1 MALNFLKKEF
11 RLSNNS
17 ECLIRILYE
26 DRIIMN
32 EVDRDIN
39 DTKRKFKAKLSSEFI
54 EKYGVQIRGGKQ
66 LIKLLSNEIN

>member
-1 MALNFLKKEF
+1 
-11 RLSNNS
+11 
-17 ECLIRILYE
+17 
-26 DRIIMN
+26 MN